1 MGRTFTGAPQS
12 FVSHG
17 SLYLICSNMGVQSYP
32 MTVVLDTTIRRD
44 ALRGRGALSN
54 AVGRYERQT
63 RTLLDDGWDRS
74 TGQPSVAKAPGR
86 ATAKNVVPAAFMDD
100 GRDDGWR
107 ADDNAPPP
115 IRTEVVLDATRSIIA
130 RNKSPDIS
138 FDQSINPY
146 RGCEHGCIYC
156 FARPTHAYLGLSPG
170 VDFESRLFAKP
181 DAARLLAKELSAPGY
196 VPRVIAMGT
205 NTDPYQPLEKQMRI
219 TRSILEVLRDFRHP
233 VAIVTKSP
241 LILRDLDILS
251 EMAAMGLAKA
261 ALSITTLDRKLARAM
276 EPRAG
281 TPSRRL
287 QAIQGLA
294 DAGVPAGVMFAPA
307 IPALNDHEMEAVLSA
322 AAGHGARSA
331 GYVLLRLPLEI
342 KDLFREWL
350 ETNAPGRARHVMTLV
365 RQMRGGKDY
374 DAAWNTRMKGTG
386 PYAEMM
392 ARRFHM
398 AVRKQGLNRPAPPL
412 AIHSF
417 RRPARIGDQLALF

>member
-1 MGRTFTGAPQS
+1 
-12 FVSHG
+12 
-17 SLYLICSNMGVQSYP
+17 
-32 MTVVLDTTIRRD
+32 MTVVLNTTIRPEL
-44 ALRGRGALSN
+44 LRGRGALSN
-54 AVGRYERQT
+54 HAGRYEKQT
-63 RTLLDDGWDRS
+63 RVLVDDGW
-74 TGQPSVAKAPGR
+74 
-86 ATAKNVVPAAFMDD
+86 
-100 GRDDGWR
+100 DDGWR
-107 ADDNAPPP
+107 AEDDAPPP
-115 IRTEVVLDATRSIIA
+115 LRTEVIRDATRSIIA

-181 DAARLLAKELSAPGY
+181 NAAELLAKELSAPGY

-205 NTDPYQPLEKQMRI
+205 NTDPYQPLEKKMRI
-219 TRSILEVLRDFRHP
+219 TRSILEVLRDFRQP

-241 LILRDLDILS
+241 LILRELDILS
-251 EMAAMGLAKA
+251 DMASMGLAKA

-281 TPSRRL
+281 TPARRL
-287 QAIQGLA
+287 QAIQGLSE
-294 DAGVPAGVMFAPA
+294 AGVPMGVMFAPA
-307 IPALNDHEMEAVLSA
+307 IPALNDHEMEAVLGA
-322 AAGHGARSA
+322 AHEAGARSA

-350 ETNAPGRARHVMTLV
+350 EANQPGRAKHVMTLI

-374 DAAWNTRMKGTG
+374 DSQWNTRMKGTG
-386 PYAEMM
+386 PYADMT

-398 AVRKQGLNRPAPPL
+398 AVKRLGLNQGGRTL
-412 AIHSF
+412 AVHRF
-417 RRPARIGDQLALF
+417 RRPPRIGDQLSLL